1 MQNKFFIARRF
12 LLTKDKGQFISIVSI
27 VSSIAIAIGIASI
40 IIVLSVMNGFESEIH
55 KRIVN
60 VEPHITIKSTNLV
73 DYNPLEDLDL
83 SFIEGKKVVFPSLE
97 SKGIIEF
104 NGLIS
109 GVNLKGIDLANSD
122 ALNAENYDQF
132 NISEL
137 KPRKIIIGKSL
148 AYRMGIN
155 IGDQIIIRI
164 PNFKDFTSITAANSK
179 SYQVIDVVEFGLGK
193 YDSTLALLPMN
204 ELRISMGSSAALNSW
219 SIRVDNPYQTSEY
232 IQRIESAINND
243 QIIVSDWSNSNKP
256 LFQAIMI
263 EKTIMSV
270 LIFLV
275 VLIAMFNIMVMISMT
290 VDDKEK
296 DIAILRTLGFTSYDI
311 SQIFFLQ
318 GAMNATLGIVL
329 GIILAFLGLNNLQTI
344 ETFIS
349 VIFGFNFF
357 PEGLYYISSMPYLI
371 RTGDVIIIS
380 ISALLIS
387 FIACYLPAV
396 KASKQDPVFNNKVL
410 QKLDIR
416 CINFLNGK

>member
-1 MQNKFFIARRF
+1 M
-12 LLTKDKGQFISIVSI
+12 LTKDKGQFISIVSI

-60 VEPHITIKSTNLV
+60 VEPHITIKSTNPI
-73 DYNPLEDLDL
+73 DYNPMEDLDL

-97 SKGIIEF
+97 SKGIMEF
-104 NGLIS
+104 NGLTS

-132 NISEL
+132 NISKL

-148 AYRMGIN
+148 AYRMGVS

-204 ELRISMGSSAALNSW
+204 ELRISMGSIAALNSW
-219 SIRVDNPYQTSEY
+219 SIRVDSPYQASEY
-232 IQRIESAINND
+232 IQRIKSEINND

-318 GAMNATLGIVL
+318 GAMNAILGIIL

-396 KASKQDPVFNNKVL
+396 KASKQDPVSI
-410 QKLDIR
+410 IR
-416 CINFLNGK
+416 FYRN

>member
-1 MQNKFFIARRF
+1 VQNKFFIARRF

-60 VEPHITIKSTNLV
+60 VEPHITIKSTNPV

-97 SKGIIEF
+97 SKGIMEF
-104 NGLIS
+104 NGLTS

-148 AYRMGIN
+148 AYRMGVS

-204 ELRISMGSSAALNSW
+204 ELRISMGSIAALNSW

-232 IQRIESAINND
+232 IKRIESAINND

-318 GAMNATLGIVL
+318 GAMNATLGIIS

-396 KASKQDPVFNNKVL
+396 KASKQDPVSI
-410 QKLDIR
+410 IR
-416 CINFLNGK
+416 FYRN

>member
-1 MQNKFFIARRF
+1 VQNKFFIARRF

-60 VEPHITIKSTNLV
+60 VEPHITIKSTNPV
-73 DYNPLEDLDL
+73 DYNPLENLDL
-83 SFIEGKKVVFPSLE
+83 GFIQGKKVVFPSLE
-97 SKGIIEF
+97 SKGIMEF
-104 NGLIS
+104 NGLTS
-109 GVNLKGIDLANSD
+109 GVNLKGIDLSNSD
-122 ALNAENYDQF
+122 GLNAEYYGQL

-137 KPRKIIIGKSL
+137 KSSKIIIGKSL
-148 AYRMGIN
+148 AYRMGVN

-164 PNFKDFTSITAANSK
+164 PNFKDFTSITVANSK
-179 SYQVIDVVEFGLGK
+179 SYQVIDIVEFGLSK
-193 YDSTLALLPMN
+193 YDATLALLPMN
-204 ELRISMGSSAALNSW
+204 ELRISMGSIAALNSW
-219 SIRVDNPYQTSEY
+219 SIRLDNPYQASEY
-232 IQRIESAINND
+232 IQRIESAINDD
-243 QIIVSDWSNSNKP
+243 QIVVSDWSNTNKP
-256 LFQAIMI
+256 LFKAIMI

-296 DIAILRTLGFTSYDI
+296 DIAILRTIGFTSHDI

-318 GAMNATLGIVL
+318 GIMNATVGIVL

-349 VIFGFNFF
+349 VMFGFDFF
-357 PEGLYYISSMPYLI
+357 PDGLYYISSMPYLI
-371 RTGDVIIIS
+371 RMGDVVIIS

-387 FIACYLPAV
+387 FLSCYLPAL
-396 KASKQDPVFNNKVL
+396 KASKQDPVSI
-410 QKLDIR
+410 IR
-416 CINFLNGK
+416 FYRN

>member
-1 MQNKFFIARRF
+1 VQNKFFIARRF

-60 VEPHITIKSTNLV
+60 VEPHITIKSTNPI
-73 DYNPLEDLDL
+73 DYNPMEDLDL

-97 SKGIIEF
+97 SKGIMEF
-104 NGLIS
+104 NGLTS
-109 GVNLKGIDLANSD
+109 GVNLKGIDLANND

-137 KPRKIIIGKSL
+137 KARKIIIGKSL
-148 AYRMGIN
+148 AYRMGVN

-204 ELRISMGSSAALNSW
+204 ELRISMGSSATLNSW

-318 GAMNATLGIVL
+318 GAMNATLGIIL

-396 KASKQDPVFNNKVL
+396 KASKQDPVSI
-410 QKLDIR
+410 IR
-416 CINFLNGK
+416 FYRN

>member
-60 VEPHITIKSTNLV
+60 VEPHITIKSTNPI
-73 DYNPLEDLDL
+73 DYNPMEDLDL
-83 SFIEGKKVVFPSLE
+83 SFIEGKNVVFPSLE
-97 SKGIIEF
+97 SKGIMEF
-104 NGLIS
+104 NGLTS
-109 GVNLKGIDLANSD
+109 GVNLKGIDLANND

-137 KPRKIIIGKSL
+137 KARKIIIGKSL
-148 AYRMGIN
+148 AYRMGVN

-164 PNFKDFTSITAANSK
+164 PDFKDFTSITAANSK

-204 ELRISMGSSAALNSW
+204 ELRISMGSSATLNSW

-318 GAMNATLGIVL
+318 GAMNATLGIIL

-396 KASKQDPVFNNKVL
+396 KASKQDPVSI
-410 QKLDIR
+410 IR
-416 CINFLNGK
+416 FYRN

>member
-1 MQNKFFIARRF
+1 VQNKFFIARRF

-60 VEPHITIKSTNLV
+60 VEPHITIKSTNPV
-73 DYNPLEDLDL
+73 DYNPLENLDL
-83 SFIEGKKVVFPSLE
+83 GFIQGKKVVFPSLE
-97 SKGIIEF
+97 SKGIMEF
-104 NGLIS
+104 NGLTS
-109 GVNLKGIDLANSD
+109 GVNLKGIDLSNSD
-122 ALNAENYDQF
+122 GLNAEYYGQL

-137 KPRKIIIGKSL
+137 KSSKIIIGKSL
-148 AYRMGIN
+148 AYRMGVN

-164 PNFKDFTSITAANSK
+164 PNFKDFTSITVANSK
-179 SYQVIDVVEFGLGK
+179 SYQVIDIVEFGLSK
-193 YDSTLALLPMN
+193 YDATLALLPMN
-204 ELRISMGSSAALNSW
+204 ELRISMGSIAALNSW
-219 SIRVDNPYQTSEY
+219 SIRVDNPYQASEY
-232 IQRIESAINND
+232 IQRIESAINDD
-243 QIIVSDWSNSNKP
+243 QIVVSDWSNTNKP
-256 LFQAIMI
+256 LFKAIMI

-296 DIAILRTLGFTSYDI
+296 DIAILRTIGFTSHDI

-318 GAMNATLGIVL
+318 GIMNATVGIVL

-349 VIFGFNFF
+349 VMFGFDFF
-357 PEGLYYISSMPYLI
+357 PDGLYYISSMPYLI
-371 RTGDVIIIS
+371 RMGDVVIIS

-387 FIACYLPAV
+387 FLSCYLPAL
-396 KASKQDPVFNNKVL
+396 KASKQDPVSI
-410 QKLDIR
+410 IR
-416 CINFLNGK
+416 FYRN

>member
-60 VEPHITIKSTNLV
+60 VEPHITIKSTNPI
-73 DYNPLEDLDL
+73 DYNPMEDLDL

-97 SKGIIEF
+97 SKGIMEF
-104 NGLIS
+104 NGLTS
-109 GVNLKGIDLANSD
+109 GVNLKGIDLANND

-137 KPRKIIIGKSL
+137 KARKIIIGKSL
-148 AYRMGIN
+148 AYRMGVN

-204 ELRISMGSSAALNSW
+204 ELRISMGSSATLNSW

-243 QIIVSDWSNSNKP
+243 QIIVSDGQIVINHFSRP
-256 LFQAIMI
+256 L
-263 EKTIMSV
+263 
-270 LIFLV
+270 
-275 VLIAMFNIMVMISMT
+275 
-290 VDDKEK
+290 
-296 DIAILRTLGFTSYDI
+296 
-311 SQIFFLQ
+311 
-318 GAMNATLGIVL
+318 
-329 GIILAFLGLNNLQTI
+329 
-344 ETFIS
+344 
-349 VIFGFNFF
+349 
-357 PEGLYYISSMPYLI
+357 
-371 RTGDVIIIS
+371 
-380 ISALLIS
+380 
-387 FIACYLPAV
+387 
-396 KASKQDPVFNNKVL
+396 
-410 QKLDIR
+410 
-416 CINFLNGK
+416 

>member
-60 VEPHITIKSTNLV
+60 VEPHITIKSTNPV
-73 DYNPLEDLDL
+73 DYNPLENLDL
-83 SFIEGKKVVFPSLE
+83 GFIQGKKVVFPSLE
-97 SKGIIEF
+97 SKGIMEF
-104 NGLIS
+104 NGLTS
-109 GVNLKGIDLANSD
+109 GVNLKGIDLSNSD
-122 ALNAENYDQF
+122 GLNAEYYGQL

-137 KPRKIIIGKSL
+137 KSSKIIIGKSL
-148 AYRMGIN
+148 AYRMGVN

-164 PNFKDFTSITAANSK
+164 PNFKDFTSITVANSK
-179 SYQVIDVVEFGLGK
+179 SYQVIDIVEFGLSK
-193 YDSTLALLPMN
+193 YDATLALLPMN
-204 ELRISMGSSAALNSW
+204 ELRISMGSIAALNSW
-219 SIRVDNPYQTSEY
+219 SIRLDNPYQASEY
-232 IQRIESAINND
+232 IQRIESAINDD
-243 QIIVSDWSNSNKP
+243 QIVVSDWSNTNKP
-256 LFQAIMI
+256 LFKAIMI

-296 DIAILRTLGFTSYDI
+296 DIAILRTIGFTSHDI

-318 GAMNATLGIVL
+318 GIMNATVGIVL

-349 VIFGFNFF
+349 VMFGFDFF
-357 PEGLYYISSMPYLI
+357 PDGLYYISSMPYLI
-371 RTGDVIIIS
+371 RMGDVVIIS

-387 FIACYLPAV
+387 FLSCYLPAL
-396 KASKQDPVFNNKVL
+396 KASKQDPVSI
-410 QKLDIR
+410 IR
-416 CINFLNGK
+416 FYRN

>member
-1 MQNKFFIARRF
+1 VQNKFFIARRF

-60 VEPHITIKSTNLV
+60 VEPHITIKSTNPI

-83 SFIEGKKVVFPSLE
+83 GFIQGKKVIFPSLE
-97 SKGIIEF
+97 SKGIMEF
-104 NGLIS
+104 NGLTS
-109 GVNLKGIDLANSD
+109 GVNLKGIDLSNSD
-122 ALNAENYDQF
+122 GLNAEYYGQL

-137 KPRKIIIGKSL
+137 KPSKIIIGKSL
-148 AYRMGIN
+148 AYRMGVN

-164 PNFKDFTSITAANSK
+164 PNFKDFTSITVTNSK
-179 SYQVIDVVEFGLGK
+179 SYQVIDIVEFGLSK
-193 YDSTLALLPMN
+193 YDATLALLLMN
-204 ELRISMGSSAALNSW
+204 ELRTSMGSIAALNSW

-232 IQRIESAINND
+232 IQTIESAINND
-243 QIIVSDWSNSNKP
+243 QIVVNDWSNTNQP
-256 LFQAIMI
+256 LFKAIMI

-296 DIAILRTLGFTSYDI
+296 DIAILRTLGFTSQDI

-318 GAMNATLGIVL
+318 GIMNATVGIVL

-349 VIFGFNFF
+349 VIFGFDFF
-357 PEGLYYISSMPYLI
+357 PDGLYYISSMPYLI
-371 RTGDVIIIS
+371 RMGDVIIIS

-387 FIACYLPAV
+387 FIACYLPAL
-396 KASKQDPVFNNKVL
+396 KASKQDPVSI
-410 QKLDIR
+410 IR
-416 CINFLNGK
+416 FYRN

>member
-60 VEPHITIKSTNLV
+60 VEPHITIKSTNPI
-73 DYNPLEDLDL
+73 DYNPMEDLDL

-97 SKGIIEF
+97 SKGIMEF
-104 NGLIS
+104 NGLTS
-109 GVNLKGIDLANSD
+109 GVNLKGIDLANND

-137 KPRKIIIGKSL
+137 KARKIIIGKSL
-148 AYRMGIN
+148 AYRMGVN

-204 ELRISMGSSAALNSW
+204 ELRISMGSSATLNSW

-318 GAMNATLGIVL
+318 GAMNATLGIIL

-387 FIACYLPAV
+387 FIACYLPSI
-396 KASKQDPVFNNKVL
+396 KASKQDPVSI
-410 QKLDIR
+410 IR
-416 CINFLNGK
+416 FYRN

>member
-60 VEPHITIKSTNLV
+60 VEPHITIKSTNPV
-73 DYNPLEDLDL
+73 DYNPLENLDL
-83 SFIEGKKVVFPSLE
+83 GFIQGKKVVFPSLE
-97 SKGIIEF
+97 SKGIMEF
-104 NGLIS
+104 NGLTS
-109 GVNLKGIDLANSD
+109 GVNLKGIDLSNSD
-122 ALNAENYDQF
+122 GLNAEYYGQL

-137 KPRKIIIGKSL
+137 KSSKIIIGKSL
-148 AYRMGIN
+148 AYRMGVN

-164 PNFKDFTSITAANSK
+164 PNFKDFTSITVANSK
-179 SYQVIDVVEFGLGK
+179 SYQVIDIVEFGLSK
-193 YDSTLALLPMN
+193 YDATLALLPMN
-204 ELRISMGSSAALNSW
+204 ELRISMGSIAALNSW
-219 SIRVDNPYQTSEY
+219 SIRLDNPYQASEY
-232 IQRIESAINND
+232 IQRIESAINDD
-243 QIIVSDWSNSNKP
+243 QIVVSDWSNTNKP
-256 LFQAIMI
+256 LFKAIMI

-296 DIAILRTLGFTSYDI
+296 DIAILRTIGFTSHDI

-318 GAMNATLGIVL
+318 GIMNATVGIVL

-349 VIFGFNFF
+349 VMFGFDFF
-357 PEGLYYISSMPYLI
+357 PDGLYYISSMPYLI
-371 RTGDVIIIS
+371 RMGDVVIIS

-396 KASKQDPVFNNKVL
+396 KASKQDPVSI
-410 QKLDIR
+410 IR
-416 CINFLNGK
+416 FYRN

>member
-60 VEPHITIKSTNLV
+60 VEPHITIKSTNPI
-73 DYNPLEDLDL
+73 DYNPMEDLDL

-97 SKGIIEF
+97 SKGIMEF
-104 NGLIS
+104 NGLTS
-109 GVNLKGIDLANSD
+109 GVNLKGIDLANND

-137 KPRKIIIGKSL
+137 KARKIIIGKSL
-148 AYRMGIN
+148 AYRMGVN

-204 ELRISMGSSAALNSW
+204 ELRISMGSSATLNSW

-318 GAMNATLGIVL
+318 GAMNATLGIIL

-387 FIACYLPAV
+387 FLSCYLPAL
-396 KASKQDPVFNNKVL
+396 KASKQDPVSI
-410 QKLDIR
+410 IR
-416 CINFLNGK
+416 FYRN

>member
-1 MQNKFFIARRF
+1 VQNKFFIARRF

-60 VEPHITIKSTNLV
+60 VEPHITIKSTNPI
-73 DYNPLEDLDL
+73 DYNPMEDLDL

-97 SKGIIEF
+97 SKGIMEF
-104 NGLIS
+104 NGLTS
-109 GVNLKGIDLANSD
+109 GVNLKGIDLANND

-137 KPRKIIIGKSL
+137 KARKIIIGKSL
-148 AYRMGIN
+148 AYRMGVN

-204 ELRISMGSSAALNSW
+204 ELRISMGSSATLNSW

-263 EKTIMSV
+263 EKTIMRV

-318 GAMNATLGIVL
+318 GAMNATLGIIL

-396 KASKQDPVFNNKVL
+396 KASKQDPVSI
-410 QKLDIR
+410 IR
-416 CINFLNGK
+416 FYRN

>member
-60 VEPHITIKSTNLV
+60 VEPHITIKSTNPI
-73 DYNPLEDLDL
+73 DYNPMEDLDL

-97 SKGIIEF
+97 SKGIMEF
-104 NGLIS
+104 NGLTS
-109 GVNLKGIDLANSD
+109 GVNLKGIDLANND

-137 KPRKIIIGKSL
+137 KARKIIIGKSL
-148 AYRMGIN
+148 AYRMGVN

-204 ELRISMGSSAALNSW
+204 ELRISMGSSATLNSW

-318 GAMNATLGIVL
+318 GAMNATLGIIL

-387 FIACYLPAV
+387 FIACYLPAL
-396 KASKQDPVFNNKVL
+396 KASKQDPVSI
-410 QKLDIR
+410 IR
-416 CINFLNGK
+416 FYRN

>member
-60 VEPHITIKSTNLV
+60 VEPHITIKSTNPI
-73 DYNPLEDLDL
+73 DYNPMEDLDL

-97 SKGIIEF
+97 SKGIMEF
-104 NGLIS
+104 NGLTS
-109 GVNLKGIDLANSD
+109 GVNLKGIDLANND

-137 KPRKIIIGKSL
+137 KARKIIIGKSL
-148 AYRMGIN
+148 AYRMGVN

-164 PNFKDFTSITAANSK
+164 PNFKDFTSITEANSK
-179 SYQVIDVVEFGLGK
+179 SYQVIDVVEFGLVK

-204 ELRISMGSSAALNSW
+204 ELRISMESSATLNSW
-219 SIRVDNPYQTSEY
+219 SISVDNPYQTSEY

-318 GAMNATLGIVL
+318 GAMNATLGIIL

-396 KASKQDPVFNNKVL
+396 KASKQDPVSI
-410 QKLDIR
+410 IR
-416 CINFLNGK
+416 FYRN

>member
-60 VEPHITIKSTNLV
+60 VEPHITIKSTNPI
-73 DYNPLEDLDL
+73 DYNPMEDLDL

-97 SKGIIEF
+97 SKGIMEF
-104 NGLIS
+104 NGLTS
-109 GVNLKGIDLANSD
+109 GVNLKGIDLANND

-137 KPRKIIIGKSL
+137 KARKIIIGKSL
-148 AYRMGIN
+148 AYRMGVN

-204 ELRISMGSSAALNSW
+204 ELRISMGSSATLNSW

-232 IQRIESAINND
+232 IKRIESAINND

-318 GAMNATLGIVL
+318 GAMNATLGIIL

-396 KASKQDPVFNNKVL
+396 KASKQDPVSI
-410 QKLDIR
+410 IR
-416 CINFLNGK
+416 FYRN

>member
-60 VEPHITIKSTNLV
+60 VEPHITIKSTNPI
-73 DYNPLEDLDL
+73 DYNPMEDLDL

-97 SKGIIEF
+97 SKGIMEF
-104 NGLIS
+104 NGLTS
-109 GVNLKGIDLANSD
+109 GVNLKGIDLANND

-137 KPRKIIIGKSL
+137 KARKIIIGKSL
-148 AYRMGIN
+148 AYRMGVN

-204 ELRISMGSSAALNSW
+204 ELRISMGSSATLNSW

-256 LFQAIMI
+256 LFQAIII
-263 EKTIMSV
+263 EKTIMRV
-270 LIFLV
+270 LFFLV

-318 GAMNATLGIVL
+318 GAMNATLGILL

-396 KASKQDPVFNNKVL
+396 KASKQDPVSI
-410 QKLDIR
+410 IR
-416 CINFLNGK
+416 FYRN

>member
-60 VEPHITIKSTNLV
+60 VEPHITIKSTNPV

-97 SKGIIEF
+97 SKGIMEF
-104 NGLIS
+104 NGLTS

-148 AYRMGIN
+148 AYRMGVS

-204 ELRISMGSSAALNSW
+204 ELRISMGSIAALNSW

-232 IQRIESAINND
+232 IKRIESAINND

-318 GAMNATLGIVL
+318 GAMNATLGIIL

-396 KASKQDPVFNNKVL
+396 KASKQDPVSI
-410 QKLDIR
+410 IR
-416 CINFLNGK
+416 FYRN

>member
-27 VSSIAIAIGIASI
+27 VSSIAISIGIASI

-60 VEPHITIKSTNLV
+60 VEPHITIKSTNPV
-73 DYNPLEDLDL
+73 DYNPLENLDL
-83 SFIEGKKVVFPSLE
+83 GFIQGKKVVFPSLE
-97 SKGIIEF
+97 SKGIMEF
-104 NGLIS
+104 NGLTS
-109 GVNLKGIDLANSD
+109 GVNLKGIDLSNSD
-122 ALNAENYDQF
+122 GLNAEYYGQL

-137 KPRKIIIGKSL
+137 KSSKIIIGKSS
-148 AYRMGIN
+148 AYRMGVN

-164 PNFKDFTSITAANSK
+164 PNFKDFTSITVANSK
-179 SYQVIDVVEFGLGK
+179 SYQVIDIVEFGLSK
-193 YDSTLALLPMN
+193 YDATLALLPMN
-204 ELRISMGSSAALNSW
+204 ELRISMGSIAALNSW
-219 SIRVDNPYQTSEY
+219 SIRLDNPYQASEY
-232 IQRIESAINND
+232 IQRIESAINDD
-243 QIIVSDWSNSNKP
+243 QIVVSDWSNTNKP
-256 LFQAIMI
+256 LFKAIMI

-296 DIAILRTLGFTSYDI
+296 DIAILRTIGFTSHDI

-318 GAMNATLGIVL
+318 GIMNATVGIVL

-349 VIFGFNFF
+349 VMFGFDFF
-357 PEGLYYISSMPYLI
+357 PDGLYYISSMPYLI
-371 RTGDVIIIS
+371 RMGDVVIIS

-387 FIACYLPAV
+387 FLSCYLPAL
-396 KASKQDPVFNNKVL
+396 KASKQDPVSI
-410 QKLDIR
+410 IR
-416 CINFLNGK
+416 FYRN

>member
-1 MQNKFFIARRF
+1 M
-12 LLTKDKGQFISIVSI
+12 
-27 VSSIAIAIGIASI
+27 
-40 IIVLSVMNGFESEIH
+40 
-55 KRIVN
+55 
-60 VEPHITIKSTNLV
+60 
-73 DYNPLEDLDL
+73 EDLDL

-97 SKGIIEF
+97 SKGIMEF
-104 NGLIS
+104 NGLTS
-109 GVNLKGIDLANSD
+109 GVNLKGIDLANND

-137 KPRKIIIGKSL
+137 KARKIIIGKSL
-148 AYRMGIN
+148 AYRMGVN

-164 PNFKDFTSITAANSK
+164 PNFKDFTSITSANSK

-204 ELRISMGSSAALNSW
+204 ELRISMGSSATLNSW

-318 GAMNATLGIVL
+318 GAMNATLGIIL

-396 KASKQDPVFNNKVL
+396 KASKQDPVSI
-410 QKLDIR
+410 IR
-416 CINFLNGK
+416 FYRN

>member
-1 MQNKFFIARRF
+1 
-12 LLTKDKGQFISIVSI
+12 
-27 VSSIAIAIGIASI
+27 
-40 IIVLSVMNGFESEIH
+40 
-55 KRIVN
+55 
-60 VEPHITIKSTNLV
+60 
-73 DYNPLEDLDL
+73 
-83 SFIEGKKVVFPSLE
+83 
-97 SKGIIEF
+97 
-104 NGLIS
+104 
-109 GVNLKGIDLANSD
+109 
-122 ALNAENYDQF
+122 
-132 NISEL
+132 
-137 KPRKIIIGKSL
+137 
-148 AYRMGIN
+148 
-155 IGDQIIIRI
+155 
-164 PNFKDFTSITAANSK
+164 
-179 SYQVIDVVEFGLGK
+179 
-193 YDSTLALLPMN
+193 
-204 ELRISMGSSAALNSW
+204 
-219 SIRVDNPYQTSEY
+219 
-232 IQRIESAINND
+232 
-243 QIIVSDWSNSNKP
+243 
-256 LFQAIMI
+256 MI

-318 GAMNATLGIVL
+318 GAMNATLGILL

-396 KASKQDPVFNNKVL
+396 IASKQDPVSI
-410 QKLDIR
+410 IR
-416 CINFLNGK
+416 FYRN

>member
-60 VEPHITIKSTNLV
+60 VEPHITIKSTNPI
-73 DYNPLEDLDL
+73 DYNPMEDLDL

-97 SKGIIEF
+97 SKGIMEF
-104 NGLIS
+104 NGLTS
-109 GVNLKGIDLANSD
+109 GVNLKGIDLANND

-137 KPRKIIIGKSL
+137 KARKIIIGKSL
-148 AYRMGIN
+148 AYRMGVN

-193 YDSTLALLPMN
+193 YDSSLALLPMN
-204 ELRISMGSSAALNSW
+204 ELRISMGSSATLNSW

-318 GAMNATLGIVL
+318 GAMNATLGIIL

-396 KASKQDPVFNNKVL
+396 KASKQDPVSI
-410 QKLDIR
+410 IR
-416 CINFLNGK
+416 FYRN

>member
-60 VEPHITIKSTNLV
+60 VEPHITIKSTNPV
-73 DYNPLEDLDL
+73 DYNPLENLDL
-83 SFIEGKKVVFPSLE
+83 GFIQGKKVVFPSLE
-97 SKGIIEF
+97 SKGIMEF
-104 NGLIS
+104 NGLTS
-109 GVNLKGIDLANSD
+109 GVNLKGIDLSNSD
-122 ALNAENYDQF
+122 GLNAEYYGQL

-137 KPRKIIIGKSL
+137 KSSKIIIGKSL
-148 AYRMGIN
+148 AYRMGVN

-164 PNFKDFTSITAANSK
+164 PNFKDFTSITVANSK
-179 SYQVIDVVEFGLGK
+179 SYQVIDIVEFGLSK
-193 YDSTLALLPMN
+193 YDETLALLPMN
-204 ELRISMGSSAALNSW
+204 ELRISMGSIAALNSW
-219 SIRVDNPYQTSEY
+219 SIRLDNPYQASEY
-232 IQRIESAINND
+232 IQRIESAINDD
-243 QIIVSDWSNSNKP
+243 QIVVSDWSNTNKP
-256 LFQAIMI
+256 LFKAIMI

-296 DIAILRTLGFTSYDI
+296 DIAILRTIGFTSHDI

-318 GAMNATLGIVL
+318 GIMNATVGIVL

-349 VIFGFNFF
+349 VMFGFDFF
-357 PEGLYYISSMPYLI
+357 PDGLYYISSMPYLI
-371 RTGDVIIIS
+371 RMGDVVIIS

-387 FIACYLPAV
+387 FLSCYLPAL
-396 KASKQDPVFNNKVL
+396 KASKQDPVSI
-410 QKLDIR
+410 IR
-416 CINFLNGK
+416 FYRN

>member
-1 MQNKFFIARRF
+1 VQNKFFIARRF

-60 VEPHITIKSTNLV
+60 VEPHITIKSTNPV
-73 DYNPLEDLDL
+73 DYNPLENFDLG
-83 SFIEGKKVVFPSLE
+83 FIQGKKVVFPSLE
-97 SKGIIEF
+97 SKGIMEF
-104 NGLIS
+104 NGLTS
-109 GVNLKGIDLANSD
+109 GVNLKGIDLSNSD
-122 ALNAENYDQF
+122 GLNTEYYGQL

-137 KPRKIIIGKSL
+137 KPSKIIIGKSL
-148 AYRMGIN
+148 AYRMGVN

-164 PNFKDFTSITAANSK
+164 PNFKDFTSITVANSK
-179 SYQVIDVVEFGLGK
+179 SYQVIDIVEFGLSK
-193 YDSTLALLPMN
+193 YDATLALLPMN
-204 ELRISMGSSAALNSW
+204 ELRISMGSIAALNSW
-219 SIRVDNPYQTSEY
+219 SIRLDNPYQASEY
-232 IQRIESAINND
+232 IQRIESAINDD
-243 QIIVSDWSNSNKP
+243 QIVVSDWSNTNKP
-256 LFQAIMI
+256 LFKAIMI

-296 DIAILRTLGFTSYDI
+296 DIAILRTIGFTSHDI

-318 GAMNATLGIVL
+318 GIMNATVGIVL
-329 GIILAFLGLNNLQTI
+329 GIIIAFLGLNNLQTI

-349 VIFGFNFF
+349 VMFGFDFF
-357 PEGLYYISSMPYLI
+357 PDGLYYISSMPYLI
-371 RTGDVIIIS
+371 RMGDVVIIS

-387 FIACYLPAV
+387 FLSCYLPAL
-396 KASKQDPVFNNKVL
+396 KASKQDPVSI
-410 QKLDIR
+410 IR
-416 CINFLNGK
+416 FYRN

>member
-1 MQNKFFIARRF
+1 VQNKFFIARRF

-60 VEPHITIKSTNLV
+60 VEPHITIKSTNPI

-97 SKGIIEF
+97 SKGIMEF
-104 NGLIS
+104 NGLTS
-109 GVNLKGIDLANSD
+109 GVNLKGIDLANND

-137 KPRKIIIGKSL
+137 KARKIIIGKSL
-148 AYRMGIN
+148 AYRMGVN

-204 ELRISMGSSAALNSW
+204 ELRISMGSSATLNSW

-318 GAMNATLGIVL
+318 GAMNATLGIIL

-396 KASKQDPVFNNKVL
+396 KASKQDPVSI
-410 QKLDIR
+410 IR
-416 CINFLNGK
+416 FYRN

>member
-60 VEPHITIKSTNLV
+60 VEPHITIKSTNPIH
-73 DYNPLEDLDL
+73 YNPMEDLDL

-97 SKGIIEF
+97 SKGIMEF
-104 NGLIS
+104 NGLTS
-109 GVNLKGIDLANSD
+109 GVNLKGIDLANND

-137 KPRKIIIGKSL
+137 KARKIIIGKSL
-148 AYRMGIN
+148 AYRMGVN

-204 ELRISMGSSAALNSW
+204 ELRISMGSSATLNSW

-318 GAMNATLGIVL
+318 GAMNATLGIIL

-396 KASKQDPVFNNKVL
+396 KASKQDPVSI
-410 QKLDIR
+410 IR
-416 CINFLNGK
+416 FYRN

>member
-1 MQNKFFIARRF
+1 VQNKFFIARRF

-60 VEPHITIKSTNLV
+60 VEPHITIKSTNPV
-73 DYNPLEDLDL
+73 DYNPLENLDL
-83 SFIEGKKVVFPSLE
+83 GFIQGKKVVFPSLE
-97 SKGIIEF
+97 SKGIMEF
-104 NGLIS
+104 NGLTS
-109 GVNLKGIDLANSD
+109 GVNLKGIDLSNSD
-122 ALNAENYDQF
+122 GLNAEQYGQL

-137 KPRKIIIGKSL
+137 KPSKIIIGKSL
-148 AYRMGIN
+148 AYRMGVN

-164 PNFKDFTSITAANSK
+164 PNFKDFTSITVANSK
-179 SYQVIDVVEFGLGK
+179 SYQVIDIVEFGLSK
-193 YDSTLALLPMN
+193 YDATLALLPMN
-204 ELRISMGSSAALNSW
+204 ELRISMGSIAALNSW
-219 SIRVDNPYQTSEY
+219 SIRLDNPYQASEY
-232 IQRIESAINND
+232 IQRIESAINDD
-243 QIIVSDWSNSNKP
+243 QIVVSDWSNTNKP
-256 LFQAIMI
+256 LFKAIMI

-296 DIAILRTLGFTSYDI
+296 DIAILRTIGFTSHDI

-318 GAMNATLGIVL
+318 GIMNATVGIVL

-349 VIFGFNFF
+349 VMFGFDFF
-357 PEGLYYISSMPYLI
+357 PDGLYYISSMPYLI
-371 RTGDVIIIS
+371 RMGDVVIIS

-387 FIACYLPAV
+387 FLSCYLPAL
-396 KASKQDPVFNNKVL
+396 KASKQDPVSI
-410 QKLDIR
+410 IR
-416 CINFLNGK
+416 FYRN

>member
-1 MQNKFFIARRF
+1 VQNKFFIARRF

-60 VEPHITIKSTNLV
+60 VEPHITIKSTNPV
-73 DYNPLEDLDL
+73 DYNPLENLDL
-83 SFIEGKKVVFPSLE
+83 GFIQGKKVVFPSLE
-97 SKGIIEF
+97 SKGIMEF
-104 NGLIS
+104 NGLTS
-109 GVNLKGIDLANSD
+109 GVNLKGIDLSNSD
-122 ALNAENYDQF
+122 GLNAEYYGQF

-137 KPRKIIIGKSL
+137 TSSKIIIGKSL
-148 AYRMGIN
+148 AYRMGVN

-164 PNFKDFTSITAANSK
+164 PNFKDFTSITVANSK
-179 SYQVIDVVEFGLGK
+179 SYQVIDIVEFGLSK
-193 YDSTLALLPMN
+193 YDATLALLPMN
-204 ELRISMGSSAALNSW
+204 ELRISMGSIAALNSW
-219 SIRVDNPYQTSEY
+219 SIRLDNPYQASEY
-232 IQRIESAINND
+232 IQRIESAINDD
-243 QIIVSDWSNSNKP
+243 QIVVSDWSNTNKP
-256 LFQAIMI
+256 LFKAIMI

-296 DIAILRTLGFTSYDI
+296 DIAILRTIGFTSHDI

-318 GAMNATLGIVL
+318 GIMNATVGIVL

-349 VIFGFNFF
+349 VMFGFDFF
-357 PEGLYYISSMPYLI
+357 PDGLYYISSMPYLI
-371 RTGDVIIIS
+371 RMGDVVIIS

-387 FIACYLPAV
+387 FLSCYLPAL
-396 KASKQDPVFNNKVL
+396 KASKQDPVSI
-410 QKLDIR
+410 IR
-416 CINFLNGK
+416 FYRN

>member
-60 VEPHITIKSTNLV
+60 VEPHITIKSTNPI
-73 DYNPLEDLDL
+73 DYNPMEDLDL

-97 SKGIIEF
+97 SKGIMEF
-104 NGLIS
+104 NGLTS
-109 GVNLKGIDLANSD
+109 GVNLKGIDLANND

-137 KPRKIIIGKSL
+137 KARKIIIGKSL
-148 AYRMGIN
+148 AYRMGVN

-204 ELRISMGSSAALNSW
+204 ELRISMGSSATLNSW

-318 GAMNATLGIVL
+318 GAMNATLGIIL

-387 FIACYLPAV
+387 FIACYLHAV
-396 KASKQDPVFNNKVL
+396 KASKQDPVSI
-410 QKLDIR
+410 IR
-416 CINFLNGK
+416 FYRN

>member
-60 VEPHITIKSTNLV
+60 VEPHITIKSTNPI
-73 DYNPLEDLDL
+73 DYNPMEDLDL

-97 SKGIIEF
+97 SKGIMEF
-104 NGLIS
+104 NGLTS
-109 GVNLKGIDLANSD
+109 GVNLKGIDLANND

-137 KPRKIIIGKSL
+137 KARKIIIGKSL
-148 AYRMGIN
+148 AYRMGVN

-204 ELRISMGSSAALNSW
+204 ELRISMGSSATLNSW

-318 GAMNATLGIVL
+318 GAMNATLGIIL

-396 KASKQDPVFNNKVL
+396 KASKQDPVSI
-410 QKLDIR
+410 IR
-416 CINFLNGK
+416 FYRN

>member
-40 IIVLSVMNGFESEIH
+40 LIVLSVMNGFELEIH
-55 KRIVN
+55 KRILK
-60 VEPHITIKSTNLV
+60 VEPHITIKSSEPL
-73 DYNPLEDLDL
+73 DYNPLKDVDL
-83 SFIEGKKVVFPSLE
+83 SFIQGKKIIFPSLE
-97 SKGIIEF
+97 SKGIMEF
-104 NGLIS
+104 NGLTS
-109 GVNLKGIDLANSD
+109 GVNLKGLDLANSV
-122 ALNAENYDQF
+122 ALNAEFYDQL

-137 KPRKIIIGKSL
+137 KPNQIIIGKGL
-148 AYRMGIN
+148 AYRMGVN
-155 IGDQIIIRI
+155 IGNQIIIRI

-204 ELRISMGSSAALNSW
+204 ELRISMGSSATLNSW

-232 IQRIESAINND
+232 IKRIESAINND

-318 GAMNATLGIVL
+318 GAMNATLGIIS

-396 KASKQDPVFNNKVL
+396 KASKQDPVSI
-410 QKLDIR
+410 IR
-416 CINFLNGK
+416 FYRN

>member
-1 MQNKFFIARRF
+1 MQNKLFIARRF

-60 VEPHITIKSTNLV
+60 VEPHITIKSTNPI
-73 DYNPLEDLDL
+73 DYNPMEDLDL

-97 SKGIIEF
+97 SKGIMEF
-104 NGLIS
+104 NGLTS
-109 GVNLKGIDLANSD
+109 GVNLKGIDLANND

-137 KPRKIIIGKSL
+137 KARKIIIGKSL
-148 AYRMGIN
+148 AYRMGVN

-204 ELRISMGSSAALNSW
+204 ELRISMGSSATLNSW

-318 GAMNATLGIVL
+318 GAMNATLGIIL

-396 KASKQDPVFNNKVL
+396 KASKQDPVSI
-410 QKLDIR
+410 IR
-416 CINFLNGK
+416 FYRN

>member
-1 MQNKFFIARRF
+1 VQNKFFIARRF

-60 VEPHITIKSTNLV
+60 VEPHITIKSTNPV
-73 DYNPLEDLDL
+73 DYNPLENLDL
-83 SFIEGKKVVFPSLE
+83 GFIQGKKVVFPSLE
-97 SKGIIEF
+97 SKGIMEF
-104 NGLIS
+104 NGLTS
-109 GVNLKGIDLANSD
+109 GVNLKGIDLSNSD
-122 ALNAENYDQF
+122 GLNAEYYGQL

-137 KPRKIIIGKSL
+137 KSSKIIIGKSL
-148 AYRMGIN
+148 AYRMGVN

-164 PNFKDFTSITAANSK
+164 PNFKDFTSITVANSK
-179 SYQVIDVVEFGLGK
+179 SYQVIDIVEFGLSK
-193 YDSTLALLPMN
+193 YDATLALLPMN
-204 ELRISMGSSAALNSW
+204 ELRISMGSIAVLNSW
-219 SIRVDNPYQTSEY
+219 SIRVDNPYQASEY
-232 IQRIESAINND
+232 IQRIESAINDD
-243 QIIVSDWSNSNKP
+243 QIVVSDWSNTNKP
-256 LFQAIMI
+256 LFKAIMI

-296 DIAILRTLGFTSYDI
+296 DIAILRTIGFTSHDI

-318 GAMNATLGIVL
+318 GIMNATVGIVL

-349 VIFGFNFF
+349 VMFGFDFF
-357 PEGLYYISSMPYLI
+357 PDGLYYISSMPYLI
-371 RTGDVIIIS
+371 RMGDVVIIS

-387 FIACYLPAV
+387 FLSCYLPAL
-396 KASKQDPVFNNKVL
+396 KASKQDPVSI
-410 QKLDIR
+410 IR
-416 CINFLNGK
+416 FYRN

>member
-60 VEPHITIKSTNLV
+60 VEPHITIKSTNPI
-73 DYNPLEDLDL
+73 DYNPMEDLDL

-97 SKGIIEF
+97 SKGIMEF
-104 NGLIS
+104 NGLTS
-109 GVNLKGIDLANSD
+109 GVNLKGIDLANND

-137 KPRKIIIGKSL
+137 KARKIIIGKSL
-148 AYRMGIN
+148 AYRMGVN

-204 ELRISMGSSAALNSW
+204 ELRISMGSSATLNSW

-243 QIIVSDWSNSNKP
+243 QIIISDWSNSNKP

-318 GAMNATLGIVL
+318 GAMNATLGIIL

-396 KASKQDPVFNNKVL
+396 KASKQDPVSI
-410 QKLDIR
+410 IR
-416 CINFLNGK
+416 FYRN

>member
-60 VEPHITIKSTNLV
+60 VEPHITIKSTNPV
-73 DYNPLEDLDL
+73 DYNPLENLDL
-83 SFIEGKKVVFPSLE
+83 GFIQGKKVVFPSLE
-97 SKGIIEF
+97 SKGIMEF
-104 NGLIS
+104 NGLTS
-109 GVNLKGIDLANSD
+109 GVNLKGIDLSNSD
-122 ALNAENYDQF
+122 GLNAEYYGQF

-137 KPRKIIIGKSL
+137 TPSKIIIGKSL
-148 AYRMGIN
+148 AYRMGVN

-164 PNFKDFTSITAANSK
+164 PNFKDFTSITVANSK
-179 SYQVIDVVEFGLGK
+179 SYQVIDIVEFGLSK
-193 YDSTLALLPMN
+193 YDATLALLPMN
-204 ELRISMGSSAALNSW
+204 ELRISMGSIAALNSW
-219 SIRVDNPYQTSEY
+219 SIRLDNPYQASEY
-232 IQRIESAINND
+232 IQRIESAINDD
-243 QIIVSDWSNSNKP
+243 QIVVSDWSNTNKP
-256 LFQAIMI
+256 LFKAIMI

-296 DIAILRTLGFTSYDI
+296 DIAILRTIGFTSHDI

-318 GAMNATLGIVL
+318 GIMNATVGIVL

-349 VIFGFNFF
+349 VMFGFDFF
-357 PEGLYYISSMPYLI
+357 PDGLYYISSMPYLI
-371 RTGDVIIIS
+371 RMGDVVIIS

-387 FIACYLPAV
+387 FLSCYLPAL
-396 KASKQDPVFNNKVL
+396 KASKQDPVSI
-410 QKLDIR
+410 IR
-416 CINFLNGK
+416 FYRN

>member
-60 VEPHITIKSTNLV
+60 VEPHITIKSTNPI
-73 DYNPLEDLDL
+73 DYNPMEDLDL

-97 SKGIIEF
+97 SKGIMEF
-104 NGLIS
+104 NGLTS
-109 GVNLKGIDLANSD
+109 GVNLKGIDLANND

-137 KPRKIIIGKSL
+137 KARKIIIGKSL
-148 AYRMGIN
+148 AYRMGVN

-204 ELRISMGSSAALNSW
+204 ELRISMGSSATLNSW
-219 SIRVDNPYQTSEY
+219 SIRMDNPYQTSEY

-318 GAMNATLGIVL
+318 GAMNATLVIIL

-396 KASKQDPVFNNKVL
+396 KASKQDPVSI
-410 QKLDIR
+410 IR
-416 CINFLNGK
+416 FYRN